1 MTRTLIAGFG
11 NVLRGDDGFGV
22 EVLRRLAARG
32 VASDSVELLDVGT
45 GGIRLAQEL
54 QTPYDRL
61 IIVDATTRGGV
72 PGSVYTLVV
81 DAVRP
86 IRADGAAHRDAVLP
100 QERHLPARERLI
112 WEDSEVINRHEEWV
126 DSNFGVDRRG
136 DALFLQVDG
145 RAMLDFAEVTFENG
159 QVQVVD
165 FQERM
170 HKSGLYELLNFA
182 DGRHVKTVRLL
193 AKSQSETTKFTVF
206 MKK

>member
-1 MTRTLIAGFG
+1 MSRMISTSFVAAVVLTLLQPADQAF
-11 NVLRGDDGFGV
+11 
-22 EVLRRLAARG
+22 ARK
-32 VASDSVELLDVGT
+32 VVV
-45 GGIRLAQEL
+45 R
-54 QTPYDRL
+54 
-61 IIVDATTRGGV
+61 RGGGPV
-72 PGSVYTLVV
+72 VRRTTVVVHPGHPIRRAVSRTVI
-81 DAVRP
+81 VRP
-86 IRADGAAHRDAVLP
+86 ARTRILVGAPLVFLP
-100 QERHLPARERLI
+100 ALVWGATVVSMPARERLI

-145 RAMLDFAEVTFENG
+145 RAVLDFAEVTFENG

-165 FQERM
+165 FQERV

-193 AKSQSETTKFTVF
+193 AKSQSDTTKFTVF